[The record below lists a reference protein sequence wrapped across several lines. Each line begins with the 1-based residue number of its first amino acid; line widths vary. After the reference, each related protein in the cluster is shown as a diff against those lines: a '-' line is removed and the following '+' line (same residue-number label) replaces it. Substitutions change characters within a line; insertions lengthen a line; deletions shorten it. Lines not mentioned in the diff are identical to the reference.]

1 MFIYGVVQSL
11 KYEFEGD
18 LFFLFFLMETV
29 LEQTDNI

>member
-11 KYEFEGD
+11 KYEFKGD
-18 LFFLFFLMETV
+18 LFIYLFLMEPV